1 MGTAVRSRRRLLR
14 FRSRRRAGVDSHDVG
29 AFKNVVR
36 RTRLLRVVLA
46 SAAVA
51 LLLAAAA
58 AARNPET
65 SDQAL
70 VPSDRIGVVV
80 LDLSLS
86 IADDDYA
93 AIRRTLRRLI
103 KEEAAIGLVVFSDAP
118 YELLPPGTPA
128 AELKPILR
136 LLVAPR
142 LGPVNNPWTQ
152 TFRAGTRISAA
163 LELARAS
170 LERDEVA
177 SGSILLVSDLETA
190 PDDVPALTTAI
201 AKVEKAGIRL
211 RVVPLGPS
219 SDSLSLFAGLL
230 PGDAFSGD
238 LGTAPDRREPE
249 AGAVRT
255 ETPVILVVLGMLLF
269 VVLAV
274 HEALAGRLALP
285 RSRGPEGGTA

>member
-14 FRSRRRAGVDSHDVG
+14 LRPRRRAGVDSHDVG
-29 AFKNVVR
+29 AFKNVAR
-36 RTRLLRVVLA
+36 RTLLLRLLLAGAAVVL
-46 SAAVA
+46 V
-51 LLLAAAA
+51 LAAAA

-65 SDQAL
+65 SEQAL
-70 VPSDRIGVVV
+70 VPPDRIGMVV
-80 LDLSLS
+80 LDQSLS
-86 IADDDYA
+86 ITDDDLL

-103 KEEAAIGLVVFSDAP
+103 EEEASIGLIVFSDAP

-128 AELKPILR
+128 AELKPFLR

-142 LGPVNNPWTQ
+142 LGPVQNPWTQ

-170 LERDEVA
+170 LGRDEIA

-190 PDDVPALTTAI
+190 PDDVPALATAI

-219 SDSLSLFAGLL
+219 GDSLSLFAGLL
-230 PGDAFSGD
+230 PEDAFSGD

-269 VVLAV
+269 VVLAA
-274 HEALAGRLALP
+274 HEGLAGRLALP

>member
-1 MGTAVRSRRRLLR
+1 MRSRRRLLR
-14 FRSRRRAGVDSHDVG
+14 FRPLRRAGVDSHDVG
-29 AFKNVVR
+29 ALKNVVR

-46 SAAVA
+46 AAAVA

-65 SDQAL
+65 SEQAL
-70 VPSDRIGVVV
+70 VPPDRIGVVV

-86 IADDDYA
+86 ISDDDYT

-103 KEEAAIGLVVFSDAP
+103 KDEAVIGLVVFSDAP

-128 AELKPILR
+128 AELKSILR

-170 LERDEVA
+170 LERDEIA

-190 PDDVPALTTAI
+190 PDDVPALATAI
-201 AKVEKAGIRL
+201 GKVERAGIRL

-230 PGDAFSGD
+230 PEDAFSGD

-249 AGAVRT
+249 AGTVRT

-274 HEALAGRLALP
+274 NEGLAGRLALP
-285 RSRGPEGGTA
+285 RSRGQEGGTA